1 MAPMTDGP
9 IAKLVAAYPDFL
21 AWHDADT
28 LTWKDG
34 TVMILDDGKGEKDPE
49 TRLNEP
55 DLKDMFYTSYPQ
67 GRSGIPPQLDCDP
80 GRVRYQPFF
89 DKMYGDCQKG
99 EVKPKLVRVDW
110 LPQHGGGV
118 LRVTSVNKV
127 ADRFRAVSA
136 ELDKLPDS
144 LVKYV
149 VPLASKGYNCRAIA
163 GTTRPSVHGHGI
175 AIDINVAWSN
185 YWRYRR
191 TAAENYS
198 YENRIPW
205 EIVEVFEKHGF
216 IWGGKWYHFDTMHFE
231 YRPEMLL

>member
-1 MAPMTDGP
+1 MTDGP

-21 AWHDADT
+21 ASHDANT
-28 LTWKDG
+28 LIWKDG
-34 TVMILDDGKGEKDPE
+34 TVMILGDGKGEKDPE

-55 DLKDMFYTSYPQ
+55 DLKDMFYAPYPQ
-67 GRSGIPPQLDCDP
+67 GRSGIPPEPDCDP

-89 DKMYGDCQKG
+89 DKMYGNCHKG
-99 EVKPKLVRVDW
+99 EVKPKLAHVDW
-110 LPQHGGGV
+110 LPRHGGGV

-127 ADRFRAVSA
+127 ADRFEAVSA
-136 ELDKLPDS
+136 ELDKLPDRF
-144 LVKYV
+144 VKYV
-149 VPLASKGYNCRAIA
+149 VPLASKGYNCRAIV

-185 YWRYRR
+185 YWRWRR
-191 TAAENYS
+191 TAAGGYA

-216 IWGGKWYHFDTMHFE
+216 IWGGKWYHYDTMHFE
-231 YRPEMLL
+231 YRPELLL